1 MAERIEAV
9 VTMKSVYSYERAAY
23 TYGTETAYI
32 YNMEAEDGTVYVW
45 KTTSFMG
52 IELPAANPDD
62 AHFINSKGK
71 AVDFFKINKNDVIR
85 IKASVKR
92 QGEYKG
98 QPQTELTRVKVLER
112 IFKAETWEEI
122 QAKREAAKAAKAEE
136 QRDSLNGED
145 FIWRMPYKQYKEHY
159 SDCETVAGSYNDHMR
174 EREMTRRYIPATIDV
189 IIREG
194 RLKNSGVRGEHYSGY
209 EVQNENGMKVVY
221 RAVKEENAIRRAEK
235 EFGGEWECVKIYN
248 YNNY

>member
-159 SDCETVAGSYNDHMR
+159 SDCETVAGSYDSGECGYR
-174 EREMTRRYIPATIDV
+174 GKRRPCAIEV

-194 RLKNSGVRGEHYSGY
+194 RLKASGVRGEHYSGY
-209 EVQNENGMKVVY
+209 RLQNENGEQVVY